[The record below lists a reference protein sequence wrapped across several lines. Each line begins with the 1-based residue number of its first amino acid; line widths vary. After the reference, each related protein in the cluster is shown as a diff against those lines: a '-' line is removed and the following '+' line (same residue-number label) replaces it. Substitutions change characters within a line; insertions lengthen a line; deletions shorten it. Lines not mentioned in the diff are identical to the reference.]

1 MGQTKT
7 NSYLAIVNDNDIA
20 SLVWWAEE
28 RVRGFMT
35 GLHKSPDFGYS
46 VEFAQHRAYVPGDSP
61 KHIDWSVLAKTDKY
75 LLKQYEAES
84 NLRTYFILDSSASM
98 QLPTSDSKWM
108 KVVKLLTLIGTLLQK
123 QRDAMGVLEVN
134 ESKSSFFEAKATN
147 EWIKLMLNHLTNIEG
162 EEKKNGDLSG
172 EIEAMMTKIPR
183 RSQVII
189 FIDLFQE
196 NLESIINS
204 SALLAHEGHSVRI
217 VFITHSELEH
227 NAQFFSGKQVF
238 DSETGNKTFL
248 DQNDASRYVAFV
260 SAQKEQA
267 INLTRSQN
275 LNCKILDANR
285 DTMYLLRELLA

>member
-1 MGQTKT
+1 
-7 NSYLAIVNDNDIA
+7 VNDNDIA

-267 INLTRSQN
+267 TNLTRSQN

>member
-1 MGQTKT
+1 
-7 NSYLAIVNDNDIA
+7 
-20 SLVWWAEE
+20 
-28 RVRGFMT
+28 MT

-98 QLPTSDSKWM
+98 RLPTSDSKWM

-134 ESKSSFFEAKATN
+134 ESKSNFFEAKATN
-147 EWIKLMLNHLTNIEG
+147 EWIKLMLNHLINIDG
-162 EEKKNGDLSG
+162 EEKKNGDFAE

-196 NLESIINS
+196 NLESIIDS
-204 SALLAHEGHSVRI
+204 AALLAHEGHSVRI

-248 DQNDASRYVAFV
+248 DQNDANRYVAFV

>member
-1 MGQTKT
+1 M
-7 NSYLAIVNDNDIA
+7 NDNDIA

-98 QLPTSDSKWM
+98 RLPTSDSKWM

-134 ESKSSFFEAKATN
+134 ESKSNFFEAKATN
-147 EWIKLMLNHLTNIEG
+147 EWLKLMLNHLINIEG
-162 EEKKNGDLSG
+162 EEKKNADFSG
-172 EIEAMMTKIPR
+172 EIEAMMTRIPR

-196 NLESIINS
+196 NLESIIDS
-204 SALLAHEGHSVRI
+204 AALLAHEGHSVRI
-217 VFITHSELEH
+217 IFITHAELEH
-227 NAQFFSGKQVF
+227 NRQFFSGKQVF

-267 INLTRSQN
+267 TNLTRSQN

>member
-1 MGQTKT
+1 
-7 NSYLAIVNDNDIA
+7 VNDNDIA

-134 ESKSSFFEAKATN
+134 ESKSNFFEAKATN
-147 EWIKLMLNHLTNIEG
+147 EWIKLMLNHLINIDG
-162 EEKKNGDLSG
+162 EEKKNADFAE

-183 RSQVII
+183 RSQVIV

-196 NLESIINS
+196 NLESIIDS
-204 SALLAHEGHSVRI
+204 AALLAHEGHSIRI
-217 VFITHSELEH
+217 IFITHAELEH
-227 NAQFFSGKQVF
+227 NRQFFSGKQVF
-238 DSETGNKTFL
+238 DSETGNRTFL
-248 DQNDASRYVAFV
+248 DQNDANRYVAFV

>member
-1 MGQTKT
+1 
-7 NSYLAIVNDNDIA
+7 VNDNDIA

-98 QLPTSDSKWM
+98 RLPTSDSKWM

-134 ESKSSFFEAKATN
+134 ESKSNFFDAKATN
-147 EWIKLMLNHLTNIEG
+147 EWIRLMLNHLINIEG
-162 EEKKNGDLSG
+162 EEKENGDFSG
-172 EIEAMMTKIPR
+172 EIEAMMTRIPR

-196 NLESIINS
+196 NLESIIDS
-204 SALLAHEGHSVRI
+204 AALLAHEGHSVRI
-217 VFITHSELEH
+217 IFITHAELEH
-227 NAQFFSGKQVF
+227 NRQFFSGKQVF

-248 DQNDASRYVAFV
+248 DQNDANRYVAFV

-267 INLTRSQN
+267 TNLTRSQN

>member
-1 MGQTKT
+1 M
-7 NSYLAIVNDNDIA
+7 NDNDIA

-98 QLPTSDSKWM
+98 RLPTSDSKWM

-134 ESKSSFFEAKATN
+134 ESKSNFFEAKATN
-147 EWIKLMLNHLTNIEG
+147 EWIKLMLNHLINIDG
-162 EEKKNGDLSG
+162 EEKKNADFAE

-196 NLESIINS
+196 NLESIIDS
-204 SALLAHEGHSVRI
+204 AALLAHEGHSVRI
-217 VFITHSELEH
+217 IFITHAELEH
-227 NAQFFSGKQVF
+227 NRQFFSGKQVF

-248 DQNDASRYVAFV
+248 DQNDANRYVTFV

>member
-1 MGQTKT
+1 M
-7 NSYLAIVNDNDIA
+7 NDNDIA

-98 QLPTSDSKWM
+98 RLPTSDSKWM

-134 ESKSSFFEAKATN
+134 ESKSNFFEAKATN
-147 EWIKLMLNHLTNIEG
+147 EWIKLMLNHLINIDG
-162 EEKKNGDLSG
+162 EEKKNADFAE

-196 NLESIINS
+196 NLESIIDS
-204 SALLAHEGHSVRI
+204 AALLAHEGHSIRI
-217 VFITHSELEH
+217 IFITHAELEH
-227 NAQFFSGKQVF
+227 NRQFFSGKQVF

-248 DQNDASRYVAFV
+248 DQNDANRYVTFV

>member
-1 MGQTKT
+1 M
-7 NSYLAIVNDNDIA
+7 NDNDIA

-75 LLKQYEAES
+75 LLKQFEAES

-217 VFITHSELEH
+217 VFITHAELEH

-248 DQNDASRYVAFV
+248 DQNDANRYVAFV

>member
-1 MGQTKT
+1 
-7 NSYLAIVNDNDIA
+7 VNDNDIA

-75 LLKQYEAES
+75 LLKQFEAES

-267 INLTRSQN
+267 TNLTRSQN

>member
-1 MGQTKT
+1 
-7 NSYLAIVNDNDIA
+7 
-20 SLVWWAEE
+20 
-28 RVRGFMT
+28 MT

-248 DQNDASRYVAFV
+248 DQNDANRYVEFV

-267 INLTRSQN
+267 INFTRSQN

>member
-1 MGQTKT
+1 M
-7 NSYLAIVNDNDIA
+7 NDNDIA

-28 RVRGFMT
+28 RVRGFIT

-134 ESKSSFFEAKATN
+134 ESKSNFFDAKATN
-147 EWIKLMLNHLTNIEG
+147 EWIRLMLNHLTNIEG
-162 EEKKNGDLSG
+162 EEKKNGDFSG
-172 EIEAMMTKIPR
+172 EIEAMMTRIPR

-196 NLESIINS
+196 NLESIIDS
-204 SALLAHEGHSVRI
+204 AALLAHEGHSVRI
-217 VFITHSELEH
+217 IFITHAELEQ
-227 NAQFFSGKQVF
+227 NRQFFSGKQVF

-248 DQNDASRYVAFV
+248 DQNDANRYVAFV

>member
-1 MGQTKT
+1 
-7 NSYLAIVNDNDIA
+7 
-20 SLVWWAEE
+20 
-28 RVRGFMT
+28 MT

-98 QLPTSDSKWM
+98 RLPTSDSKWM

-134 ESKSSFFEAKATN
+134 ESKSNFFEAKATN
-147 EWIKLMLNHLTNIEG
+147 EWIKLMLNHLINIDG
-162 EEKKNGDLSG
+162 EEKKNGDFSE

-196 NLESIINS
+196 NLESIIDS
-204 SALLAHEGHSVRI
+204 AALLAHEGHSVRI
-217 VFITHSELEH
+217 IFITHAELEH
-227 NAQFFSGKQVF
+227 NTQFFTGKQVF

-248 DQNDASRYVAFV
+248 DQNDANRYVAFV

-267 INLTRSQN
+267 INFTRSQN

>member
-1 MGQTKT
+1 M
-7 NSYLAIVNDNDIA
+7 NDNDIA

-98 QLPTSDSKWM
+98 RLPTSDSKWM

-134 ESKSSFFEAKATN
+134 ESKSNFFEAKATN
-147 EWIKLMLNHLTNIEG
+147 EWIKLMLNHLINIDG
-162 EEKKNGDLSG
+162 EEKKNADFAE

-183 RSQVII
+183 RSQVIV

-196 NLESIINS
+196 NLESIIDS
-204 SALLAHEGHSVRI
+204 AALLAHEGHSVRI
-217 VFITHSELEH
+217 IFITHAELEH
-227 NAQFFSGKQVF
+227 NRQFFSGKQVF

-248 DQNDASRYVAFV
+248 DQNDANRYVAFV

>member
-1 MGQTKT
+1 M
-7 NSYLAIVNDNDIA
+7 NDNDIA
-20 SLVWWAEE
+20 SLIWWAEE

-134 ESKSSFFEAKATN
+134 ESKSNFFEAKATN
-147 EWIKLMLNHLTNIEG
+147 EWIKLMLNHLINIDG
-162 EEKKNGDLSG
+162 EQKKNGDFAE

-196 NLESIINS
+196 NLESIIDS
-204 SALLAHEGHSVRI
+204 AALLAHEGHSIRI
-217 VFITHSELEH
+217 IFITHAELEH
-227 NAQFFSGKQVF
+227 NRQFFTGKQVF

>member
-1 MGQTKT
+1 
-7 NSYLAIVNDNDIA
+7 
-20 SLVWWAEE
+20 
-28 RVRGFMT
+28 MT

-134 ESKSSFFEAKATN
+134 ESKSNFFDAKATN
-147 EWIKLMLNHLTNIEG
+147 EWIRLMLNHLINIEG
-162 EEKKNGDLSG
+162 EEKKNGDFSG
-172 EIEAMMTKIPR
+172 EIEAMMTRIPR

-196 NLESIINS
+196 NLESIIDS
-204 SALLAHEGHSVRI
+204 AALLAHEGHSVRI
-217 VFITHSELEH
+217 IFITHAELEH
-227 NAQFFSGKQVF
+227 NRQFFSGKQVF

-248 DQNDASRYVAFV
+248 DQNDANRYVGFV

>member
-1 MGQTKT
+1 
-7 NSYLAIVNDNDIA
+7 VNDNDIA

-248 DQNDASRYVAFV
+248 DQNDANRYVEFV

-267 INLTRSQN
+267 INFTRSQN

>member
-1 MGQTKT
+1 
-7 NSYLAIVNDNDIA
+7 
-20 SLVWWAEE
+20 
-28 RVRGFMT
+28 MT

-267 INLTRSQN
+267 TNLTRSQN

>member
-1 MGQTKT
+1 
-7 NSYLAIVNDNDIA
+7 VNDNDIA

-98 QLPTSDSKWM
+98 RLPTSDSKWM

-134 ESKSSFFEAKATN
+134 ESKSNFFEAKATN
-147 EWIKLMLNHLTNIEG
+147 EWIKLMLNHLINIGG
-162 EEKKNGDLSG
+162 EEKKNADFSG
-172 EIEAMMTKIPR
+172 EIEAMMTRIPR

-196 NLESIINS
+196 NLESIIDS
-204 SALLAHEGHSVRI
+204 AALLAHEGHSVRI
-217 VFITHSELEH
+217 IFITHAELEH
-227 NAQFFSGKQVF
+227 NRQFFSGKQVF
-238 DSETGNKTFL
+238 DSETGNRTFL
-248 DQNDASRYVAFV
+248 DQNDANRYVAFV

>member
-1 MGQTKT
+1 M
-7 NSYLAIVNDNDIA
+7 NDNDIA

-98 QLPTSDSKWM
+98 RLPTSDSKWM

-134 ESKSSFFEAKATN
+134 ESKSNFFEAKATN
-147 EWIKLMLNHLTNIEG
+147 EWLKLMLNHFINIEG
-162 EEKKNGDLSG
+162 EEKKNGDFSG
-172 EIEAMMTKIPR
+172 EIEAMMTRIPR

-196 NLESIINS
+196 NLESIIDS
-204 SALLAHEGHSVRI
+204 AALLAHEGHSVRI
-217 VFITHSELEH
+217 IFITHAELEH
-227 NAQFFSGKQVF
+227 NRQFFSGKQVF
-238 DSETGNKTFL
+238 DSETGNRTFL
-248 DQNDASRYVAFV
+248 DQNDANRYVGFV

-267 INLTRSQN
+267 INFTRSQN
-275 LNCKILDANR
+275 LNCKILDTNR
-285 DTMYLLRELLA
+285 DTM

>member
-1 MGQTKT
+1 M
-7 NSYLAIVNDNDIA
+7 NDNDIA

-134 ESKSSFFEAKATN
+134 ESKSNFFEAKATN
-147 EWIKLMLNHLTNIEG
+147 EWIKLMLNHLINIGG
-162 EEKKNGDLSG
+162 EEKKNADFSG
-172 EIEAMMTKIPR
+172 EIEAMMTRIPR

-196 NLESIINS
+196 NLESIIDS
-204 SALLAHEGHSVRI
+204 AALLAHEGHSVRI
-217 VFITHSELEH
+217 IFITHAELEH
-227 NAQFFSGKQVF
+227 NRQFFSGKQVF
-238 DSETGNKTFL
+238 DSETGNRTFL
-248 DQNDASRYVAFV
+248 DQNDANRYVAFV

>member
-1 MGQTKT
+1 
-7 NSYLAIVNDNDIA
+7 VNDNDIA

-134 ESKSSFFEAKATN
+134 ESKSNFFEAKATN
-147 EWIKLMLNHLTNIEG
+147 EWIRLMLNHLINIEG
-162 EEKKNGDLSG
+162 EEKKNADFSG
-172 EIEAMMTKIPR
+172 EIEAMMTRIPR

-196 NLESIINS
+196 NLESIIDS
-204 SALLAHEGHSVRI
+204 AALLAHEGHSVRI
-217 VFITHSELEH
+217 IFITHAELEH
-227 NAQFFSGKQVF
+227 NRQFFSGKQVF

-248 DQNDASRYVAFV
+248 DQNDANRYVAFV

>member
-1 MGQTKT
+1 
-7 NSYLAIVNDNDIA
+7 VNDNDIA

-134 ESKSSFFEAKATN
+134 ESKSNFFEAKATN
-147 EWIKLMLNHLTNIEG
+147 EWIKLMLNHLINIGG
-162 EEKKNGDLSG
+162 EEKKNADFSG
-172 EIEAMMTKIPR
+172 EIEAMMTRIPR

-196 NLESIINS
+196 NLESIIDS
-204 SALLAHEGHSVRI
+204 AALLAHEGHSVRI
-217 VFITHSELEH
+217 IFITHAELEH
-227 NAQFFSGKQVF
+227 NRQFFSGKQVF
-238 DSETGNKTFL
+238 DSETGNRTFL
-248 DQNDASRYVAFV
+248 DQNDANRYVAFV

>member
-1 MGQTKT
+1 
-7 NSYLAIVNDNDIA
+7 VNDNDIA

>member
-1 MGQTKT
+1 
-7 NSYLAIVNDNDIA
+7 VNDNDIA

-98 QLPTSDSKWM
+98 RLPTSDSKWM

-134 ESKSSFFEAKATN
+134 ESKSNFFEAKATN
-147 EWIKLMLNHLTNIEG
+147 EWIKLMLNHLINIDG
-162 EEKKNGDLSG
+162 EEKKNADFAE

-196 NLESIINS
+196 NLESIIDS
-204 SALLAHEGHSVRI
+204 AALLAHEGHSVRI
-217 VFITHSELEH
+217 IFITHAELEH
-227 NAQFFSGKQVF
+227 NRQFFSGKQVF

-248 DQNDASRYVAFV
+248 DQNDANRYVAFV

>member
-1 MGQTKT
+1 
-7 NSYLAIVNDNDIA
+7 VNDNDIA

-98 QLPTSDSKWM
+98 RLPTSDSKWM

-134 ESKSSFFEAKATN
+134 ESKSNFFEAKATN
-147 EWIKLMLNHLTNIEG
+147 EWIKLMLNHLINIDG
-162 EEKKNGDLSG
+162 EEKKNADFAE

-196 NLESIINS
+196 NLESIIDS
-204 SALLAHEGHSVRI
+204 AALLAHEGHSVRI
-217 VFITHSELEH
+217 IFITHAELEH
-227 NAQFFSGKQVF
+227 NRQFFSGKQVF

-248 DQNDASRYVAFV
+248 DQNDANRYVTFV

>member
-1 MGQTKT
+1 M
-7 NSYLAIVNDNDIA
+7 NDNDIA

-28 RVRGFMT
+28 RVRGFIT

-134 ESKSSFFEAKATN
+134 ESKSNFFDAKATN
-147 EWIKLMLNHLTNIEG
+147 EWIRLMLNHLTNIEG
-162 EEKKNGDLSG
+162 EEKKNGDFSG
-172 EIEAMMTKIPR
+172 EIEAMMTRIPR

-196 NLESIINS
+196 NLESIIDS
-204 SALLAHEGHSVRI
+204 AALLAHEGHSVRI
-217 VFITHSELEH
+217 IFITHAELEH
-227 NAQFFSGKQVF
+227 NRHFFSGKQVF

-248 DQNDASRYVAFV
+248 DQNDANRYVAFV